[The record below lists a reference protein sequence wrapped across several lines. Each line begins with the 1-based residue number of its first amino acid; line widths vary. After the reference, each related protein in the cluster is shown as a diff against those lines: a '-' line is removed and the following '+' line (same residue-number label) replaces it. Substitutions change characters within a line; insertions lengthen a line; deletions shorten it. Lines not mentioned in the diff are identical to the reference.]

1 MGYKCNHGYKRK
13 SMNPSIEV
21 VSMLNQGSYE
31 MDTENSKQEP
41 QTVTYWGHMF
51 TINSNS
57 SQFTIQKQLTPIQ
70 QEIDIEIKKRLA
82 CGKIILLTLKN
93 CLEEAKRTPLW
104 TVFKVGVIFPLCL
117 YGEMRFVEGIFAGE
131 VLLKNTPFNDLF
143 SSSSNISNVDIQNN
157 AGGAITN
164 AVQEIQ
170 FGRDGIL
177 TLGTLYFIF
186 LRNSYRKARG
196 EVIDACYNQYL
207 SDETIPKQISNALL
221 DLKKM
226 EHDKSWI

>member
-1 MGYKCNHGYKRK
+1 
-13 SMNPSIEV
+13 MNPSIEE
-21 VSMLNQGSYE
+21 VSTLNHSVYE
-31 MDTENSKQEP
+31 MDTENSEREP
-41 QTVTYWGHMF
+41 QTVTCWGRMF
-51 TINSNS
+51 TINPNS
-57 SQFTIQKQLTPIQ
+57 SQFTIQKQLQPIQ
-70 QEIDIEIKKRLA
+70 QEIDIEINKRLA
-82 CGKIILLTLKN
+82 CGKIIHLTLKN

-117 YGEMRFVEGIFAGE
+117 YGEMRLIEGIFAGE

-143 SSSSNISNVDIQNN
+143 SSSANISNIDVQNN
-157 AGGAITN
+157 AGGSITN

-177 TLGTLYFIF
+177 TLGSLYFIF

-196 EVIDACYNQYL
+196 DVIDACYDQYL
-207 SDETIPKQISNALL
+207 GDETIPKQISNALL